1 MADLRYVKIFWDTPK
16 LKGEKVMDFIRKNW
30 SRLSLAL
37 LFLLGGIL
45 GIVAFVNTE
54 FLTGDNNVQK
64 FFSIALLVSTM
75 LYFFG
80 MACVTVLK
88 CLAGKKT
95 VSITYMVIGGIISV
109 LEIVVLCVCM
119 RYPYYTSLVGP
130 NASSVF
136 FEFVVPTL
144 IFGFYPLIKGIT
156 RFIEA
161 EQTPAPAK
169 MTTVQPTA
177 AAKPAEQP
185 AAPAK
190 KPAAKTTASTKAK

>member
-1 MADLRYVKIFWDTPK
+1 
-16 LKGEKVMDFIRKNW
+16 MDFIRKNW

-45 GIVAFVNTE
+45 GIVAFVSTD
-54 FLTGDNNVQK
+54 FLTGISNIQK
-64 FFSIALLVSTM
+64 FYNIALLVSTM

-88 CLAGKKT
+88 AVAGKKA
-95 VSITYMVIGGIISV
+95 VSITYMVFGAIISV

-119 RYPYYTSLVGP
+119 NYPYLTSLVGV
-130 NASSVF
+130 NAIAVF
-136 FEFVVPTL
+136 FEFIVPTL
-144 IFGFYPLIKGIT
+144 VFGFYPLIKGIT

-169 MTTVQPTA
+169 TTVQPSAT
-177 AAKPAEQP
+177 AEQP
-185 AAPAK
+185 AAAK
-190 KPAAKTTASTKAK
+190 KPAAKATAAK